1 MKAPKNLCTYP
12 AKPYESPNNPLHLS
26 SQLEGD
32 HRLDLLLPPF
42 LPSRE
47 EKGVW
52 LRWRSPREI
61 PNEPLTLTR
70 RIK

>member
-1 MKAPKNLCTYP
+1 MKVETTPYANSD
-12 AKPYESPNNPLHLS
+12 APYEGPNNPLRPFGRLD
-26 SQLEGD
+26 GD

-47 EKGVW
+47 EKEIW
-52 LRWRSPREI
+52 LRCRIPREI
-61 PNEPLTLTR
+61 PNEPLTLIR